1 MLVTVGLQLSSTW
14 VLGATP
20 AACCVDVLEGEK
32 PTSQRHLVTLGITPA
47 QTTLALASGH
57 DWLIEAREQGN
68 DAIVEVRDSTGQL
81 VAQADHPE
89 RRTGTRRMVIAA
101 RDSQSLALT
110 VTGKEHAA
118 ATGTVEILV
127 FDLGA
132 LSECGSCVRAYRSL
146 AAADGDYALGQ
157 KISLGWI
164 PAGTQTAR
172 GAYQRAAEE
181 YLAAE
186 TLLGTPSDTLL
197 RGQTALAL
205 AGLRYFDLQDW
216 RGSAEWAGRAEE
228 LLAHRDLYRQAR
240 AEALAAAAWIEMAT
254 DSAPKAAVAGSGARS
269 GSEPKQPL
277 DNARRTL
284 RRLFSF
290 HMRRQERYDAALQM
304 NNIGLAYYYGTQF
317 TECIAAAR
325 SASAMFAQLHEAP
338 RQGLAWQNSALCQ
351 WGLGHLP
358 QALAAF
364 NRALEDLRP
373 EPYPQLYLLTL
384 NNTALINFAL
394 GHLDES
400 LRLHDRALE
409 LAIRTQNR
417 REEAQSLYGIGVT
430 YYALGDLAEARE
442 FLERSLVIRSAALDG
457 RGRRATLRSLATVYA
472 DRGEYSR
479 AMELDR
485 EALSLAAAPISRA
498 ASRVQ
503 LAVHTA
509 LDGNSSQALQ
519 MLEELISSTDISDP
533 LLRAEA
539 RLQRAVIERRSGI
552 YDAALRDLALADPVL
567 RRISS
572 VPDRFSADLER
583 ARVLQL
589 MGSSTGALTAV
600 GDALRRSADI
610 RRQTANPELRAQLQL
625 PLRPA
630 YDLQLDLL
638 WEQFDAATKAG
649 RESEATRIAALAFRS
664 ADAAR
669 AHSFAD
675 IAARQ
680 YSPAVRRDLA
690 GDWAR
695 RERLY
700 QSLAGLRFALDAR
713 LDRSGSTDPRVT
725 QLNGEIAGLQR
736 EVDTLNNAIA
746 ARTAS
751 RGTAG
756 ITPVPDAIAQI
767 SDGAARSLPADAAII
782 AYWLGQQS
790 AYCWTVTPE
799 GMRWVRLTDAATLNE
814 TARAFHDA
822 LSRLGDLPR
831 EQRVKTAAAL
841 YAQIILPIEGWIAT
855 YRRWFFVPDGALD
868 YVPFA
873 ALRGDTQA
881 DSANLIVS
889 HDVALAPA
897 AWMLLAPA
905 HAARIATRTDR
916 ILLVS
921 DPIYELSDP
930 RLHPEHAP
938 DTAGAPADAVVLNPD
953 EDLASNPQYRR
964 IPGTAREA
972 SGIEAQFRAR
982 DVDTLSGLQAT
993 RDRLLQLDWS
1003 QYRFIHIASHGHL
1016 DARMPQLSALILS
1029 SYDER
1034 GVRIA
1039 DSLRAADLSSLT
1051 LNAEVAVFSGC
1062 DTALGKDV
1070 LNEGMVG
1077 ISYAT
1082 LARGAGAVVSSLW
1095 PVPDEIGANLMTE
1108 FYRHLLRG
1116 STNPAA
1122 ALSASMRSV
1131 LERNPSADPA
1141 LWAAFQVSVV
1151 SVGESAHRQGRARLA
1166 ATSTTD
1172 K

>member
-1 MLVTVGLQLSSTW
+1 M
-14 VLGATP
+14 GATP
-20 AACCVDVLEGEK
+20 IACCADILKSEK
-32 PTSQRHLVTLGITPA
+32 PASQRHLATLGTTPV
-47 QTTLALASGH
+47 QTTIALAPGH

-68 DAIVEVRDSTGQL
+68 DATVEVRDSMGRLT
-81 VAQADHPE
+81 AEADHPE
-89 RRTGTRRMVIAA
+89 RRTGTRRMVIAQ
-101 RDSQSLALT
+101 RDSQPLTLT

-118 ATGTVEILV
+118 AAGTVEILV

-132 LSECGSCVRAYRSL
+132 FSECASCVQAYRSL

-157 KISLGWI
+157 KISLGRI
-164 PAGTQTAR
+164 APGTQTAR
-172 GAYQRAAEE
+172 DAYERAAAE

-186 TLLGTPSDTLL
+186 TLLDAPSDTLL

-216 RGSAEWAGRAEE
+216 RGSAEWAGKAEK
-228 LLAHRDLYRQAR
+228 LLARGDPYRQAR

-254 DSAPKAAVAGSGARS
+254 DSALKPAAGTGASS
-269 GSEPKQPL
+269 GSEPKQLL
-277 DNARRTL
+277 DSARRTL
-284 RRLFSF
+284 RRLFFF
-290 HMRRQERYDAALQM
+290 HMRRHERYDAALQM

-317 TECIAAAR
+317 PECIAAAH
-325 SASAMFAQLHEAP
+325 SASAMFARLREAP
-338 RQGLAWQNSALCQ
+338 RQGLAWQNSALCH

-358 QALAAF
+358 EALAAF
-364 NRALEDLRP
+364 NLALEDLRP
-373 EPYPQLYLLTL
+373 QPYPQLYLLTL

-442 FLERSLVIRSAALDG
+442 FLERSLVIRSASLDG

-472 DRGEYSR
+472 DRGEYSK
-479 AMELDR
+479 AMALDR
-485 EALSLAAAPISRA
+485 EALSLAPAPISRA
-498 ASRVQ
+498 ASRLQ

-509 LDGNSSQALQ
+509 LDGNPPQALQ
-519 MLEELISSTDISDP
+519 MLAELIGSTDITDP
-533 LLRAEA
+533 LLRAQA

-552 YDAALRDLALADPVL
+552 YEAALRDLVLAGPVF
-567 RRISS
+567 RRIGT
-572 VPDRFSADLER
+572 VPDEFAADLER

-589 MGSSTGALTAV
+589 TGSSTNALEAV
-600 GDALRRSADI
+600 GGALRRSADI

-630 YDLQLDLL
+630 HDLQLDLL
-638 WEQFDAATKAG
+638 WEQFEAAMKAG
-649 RESEATRIAALAFRS
+649 RESEARRIAGLAFRS

-675 IAARQ
+675 IAAQQ

-713 LDRSGSTDPRVT
+713 VDRSGSADPRAI
-725 QLNGEIAGLQR
+725 QLSGEIAGLQR
-736 EVDTLNNAIA
+736 QVDTLNNAIA
-746 ARTAS
+746 ARTSS
-751 RGTAG
+751 RRTVDTMAPVAG
-756 ITPVPDAIAQI
+756 SPSRNSEGDP
-767 SDGAARSLPADAAII
+767 RPLPADAAII
-782 AYWLGQQS
+782 AYWLGDQS
-790 AYCWTVTPE
+790 AYCWTVTPQ
-799 GMRWVRLTDAATLNE
+799 GIHWVRLTDPAALTDA
-814 TARAFHDA
+814 ARAFHDA

-841 YAQIILPIEGWIAT
+841 YAQIVRPVEQWIGA
-855 YRRWFFVPDGALD
+855 YRRWFFIPDGALD

-873 ALRGDTQA
+873 ALRADTQT
-881 DSANLIVS
+881 DSDNVIVA

-897 AWMLLAPA
+897 AWMLLAPVRRA
-905 HAARIATRTDR
+905 GPADRGDR

-930 RLHPEHAP
+930 RLPPERAAGTVGTAA
-938 DTAGAPADAVVLNPD
+938 DTGPLNPD
-953 EDLASNPQYRR
+953 DVHPWKPVYRR

-972 SGIEAQFRAR
+972 SGIEAQFPAR
-982 DVDTLSGLQAT
+982 DVDTLRGLQAT
-993 RDRLLQLDWS
+993 RERLLQLDWS

-1029 SYDER
+1029 GYDER

-1039 DSLRAADLSSLT
+1039 DALRAADLSSLT

-1077 ISYAT
+1077 ISYAA

-1108 FYRHLLRG
+1108 FYRHLLRD

-1151 SVGESAHRQGRARLA
+1151 SVGESAHRQGRAAPA
-1166 ATSTTD
+1166 APSTTD
-1172 K
+1172 NKGPP